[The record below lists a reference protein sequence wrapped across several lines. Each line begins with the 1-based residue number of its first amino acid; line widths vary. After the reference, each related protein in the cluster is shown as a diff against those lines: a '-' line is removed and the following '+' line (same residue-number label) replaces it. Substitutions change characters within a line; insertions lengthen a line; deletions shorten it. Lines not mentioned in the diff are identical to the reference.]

1 MYVNV
6 RFLFGWKERN
16 FSSNLICKENSA
28 VICNDNQSVPT
39 FLFVGEM
46 INFDLM
52 SIILSLTSFF

>member
-1 MYVNV
+1 M
-6 RFLFGWKERN
+6 
-16 FSSNLICKENSA
+16 

-52 SIILSLTSFF
+52 SIILSLPSFFEFSELFETLKKERENFSSYF